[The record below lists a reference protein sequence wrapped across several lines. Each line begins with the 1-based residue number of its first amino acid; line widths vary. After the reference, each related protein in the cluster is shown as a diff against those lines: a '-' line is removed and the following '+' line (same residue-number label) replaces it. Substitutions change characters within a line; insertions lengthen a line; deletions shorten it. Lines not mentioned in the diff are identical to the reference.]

1 MPFGEVGMLS
11 PDEIT
16 GIITMLQVARAT
28 SEEGEA
34 HLLADLIACA
44 LAEAVTLQRYHVLE
58 VAPPN

>member
-1 MPFGEVGMLS
+1 MLS

-34 HLLADLIACA
+34 HLLADLIDCA
-44 LAEAVTLQRYHVLE
+44 LDEAVTLQRHHVPD
-58 VAPPN
+58 ADPPN